1 MEQTKTARE
10 PKNTDIIQKT
20 VILKNNKIHIIYII
34 YYTTHN
40 KHNSAHQTLFST
52 SVLFPAVIYLNT
64 YLYIRYVVNK

>member
-34 YYTTHN
+34 YY
-40 KHNSAHQTLFST
+40 S
-52 SVLFPAVIYLNT
+52 
-64 YLYIRYVVNK
+64 